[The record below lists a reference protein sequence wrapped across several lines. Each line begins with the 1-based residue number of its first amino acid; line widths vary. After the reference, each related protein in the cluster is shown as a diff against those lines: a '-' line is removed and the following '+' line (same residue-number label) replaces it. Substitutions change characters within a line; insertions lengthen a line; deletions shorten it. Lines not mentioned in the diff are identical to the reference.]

1 MLKYYIFLVILT
13 MLGSGGAFFLKRAS
27 AEATNIRTLIF
38 GKYMYIGAFLYF
50 ISGVLNIY
58 VLKYLPFTT
67 VLPLTSITYIW
78 TLILAH
84 RYYDELITKNK
95 VIGICFII
103 VGAFIIGL
111 S

>member
-1 MLKYYIFLVILT
+1 MIKYYIFLVVLT
-13 MLGSGGAFFLKRAS
+13 MLGSGGAFFLKKAS
-27 AEATNIRTLIF
+27 TEATSVKKLILC
-38 GKYMYIGAFLYF
+38 KYMYMGAFLYF
-50 ISGVLNIY
+50 LSGVLNIY
-58 VLKYLPFTT
+58 VLQYLPFTT

-95 VIGICFII
+95 IFGICFII
-103 VGAFIIGL
+103 VGAFVIGL